1 MEKKGITKFEEEV
14 HSSLKHKHNNT
25 VKVVMHQTELFLS
38 KIIKIIS
45 MTIKKLDSTTIK
57 DNLKISFVSEL
68 EKIYKQL
75 FLQLHQQEMKF
86 YLEKILSCE
95 QILNSKTKNVYKIKY
110 ITALILKI
118 NEKEINDL
126 DIFNKQ
132 IENNLNMNEVFSK
145 FIDEVIQQGDI
156 EESVAY
162 DLKGLCNRS
171 YNTFKHDVTATIEN
185 YLKNNQLNIIN
196 VINDELTERGL
207 LDGKMSLILEK
218 EKQITNYAS
227 NVIQNRLNIN
237 VETNKKIA
245 IHELNNCSWSIIDL
259 IFKSLPEEY
268 KDQKELLEI
277 ILNTNINQRLGEIL
291 NSEADALK
299 NNLNE
304 KNLDIVK
311 NEFYDD
317 KSYKNILE
325 YTSELSV
332 ITKAYKD
339 VLHEIVIAYD
349 IPEDD
354 PNLKRLNLLIH
365 GETHSTVEVFK
376 KLFARINYQNEND
389 IYKIKKEMHSLV
401 DSYCAELEE
410 KNDNKT
416 I

>member
-1 MEKKGITKFEEEV
+1 
-14 HSSLKHKHNNT
+14 
-25 VKVVMHQTELFLS
+25 
-38 KIIKIIS
+38 
-45 MTIKKLDSTTIK
+45 
-57 DNLKISFVSEL
+57 
-68 EKIYKQL
+68 
-75 FLQLHQQEMKF
+75 
-86 YLEKILSCE
+86 
-95 QILNSKTKNVYKIKY
+95 
-110 ITALILKI
+110 
-118 NEKEINDL
+118 
-126 DIFNKQ
+126 
-132 IENNLNMNEVFSK
+132 
-145 FIDEVIQQGDI
+145 
-156 EESVAY
+156 
-162 DLKGLCNRS
+162 
-171 YNTFKHDVTATIEN
+171 
-185 YLKNNQLNIIN
+185 
-196 VINDELTERGL
+196 
-207 LDGKMSLILEK
+207 MSLILEK